1 MSVKRRRPLRDSLL
15 TFWPK
20 REYPVMFC
28 NIVGKEED
36 MRDGKKHKGSVD
48 IHSKSNLQE
57 AEKAVSCKLL

>member
-1 MSVKRRRPLRDSLL
+1 
-15 TFWPK
+15 
-20 REYPVMFC
+20 MFC